1 MAPSA
6 GTLDLSQGV
15 PGLPG
20 VIDDTDKQAVS
31 ATRFVREARLASQL
45 GVIDDTDK
53 QAVSATAEAIE
64 SRSIAR
70 GRGSMDRRPVRAKRL
85 TRRCLPERRLSVPS
99 RRP

>member
-1 MAPSA
+1 MAQSA

-15 PGLPG
+15 PGLP
-20 VIDDTDKQAVS
+20 
-31 ATRFVREARLASQL
+31 